1 MSKKRDEDFEDNIG
15 DTMIGKH
22 GIKTGNEIYEKEK
35 DTIKVYELNEFTKDS
50 DFPFF
55 IQYGRHEESLFI
67 HSHKDFSELTIVL
80 SGEACHIV
88 ENEKMPVKKGE
99 VFIVHGDTKHGYTD
113 THNFRICNIMFREDY
128 FNFRKYD
135 ISRMSGFQA
144 LFYIEPGLV
153 KNHHFIGRMSLCKE
167 DFEKIRSEIDVMNN
181 EYQSKKEGYKT
192 FLTSKFMELLVT
204 FSRIYEVNH
213 DDSANKLSP
222 LKLGEVITWIEKNFR
237 QEISVGELS
246 KKAGYSQRHFLRIFK
261 ETYHMTPTEYIN
273 AIRIEYACSKL
284 RETKE
289 SVTDIAYD
297 CGFRNM
303 SYFYRVFNEK
313 MNITPKKYRNCL

>member
-1 MSKKRDEDFEDNIG
+1 M
-15 DTMIGKH
+15 
-22 GIKTGNEIYEKEK
+22 GIKMDREYGDLDNSIIDVRSKGDEIKKEHF
-35 DTIKVYELNEFTKDS
+35 KVYELSEFTKDS

-55 IQYGRHEESLFI
+55 IQYGRHEDSLCV

-88 ENEKMPVKKGE
+88 EDEKMTVKKGE
-99 VFIVHGDTKHGYTD
+99 VFIVHGDTKHGYLD

-128 FNFRKYD
+128 FNLRKYD

-153 KNHHFIGRMSLCKE
+153 RNHHFTGRMSLKKE
-167 DFEKIRSEIDVMNN
+167 EFERVKAEIDVMNN
-181 EYQSKKEGYKT
+181 EYKLKKEGYKT
-192 FLTSKFMELLVT
+192 FLTSKFMELLVA
-204 FSRIYEVNH
+204 FSRIYRTNSGKNE
-213 DDSANKLSP
+213 NKISP

-237 QEISVGELS
+237 QEISVEELS
-246 KKAGYSQRHFLRIFK
+246 GKAGYSQRHFLRIFK
-261 ETYHMTPTEYIN
+261 ETYDMTPTEYIN
-273 AIRIEYACSKL
+273 AIRIEYACSRL

-303 SYFYRVFNEK
+303 SYFYRVFREK
-313 MNITPKKYRNCL
+313 MNITPQKYRKSV